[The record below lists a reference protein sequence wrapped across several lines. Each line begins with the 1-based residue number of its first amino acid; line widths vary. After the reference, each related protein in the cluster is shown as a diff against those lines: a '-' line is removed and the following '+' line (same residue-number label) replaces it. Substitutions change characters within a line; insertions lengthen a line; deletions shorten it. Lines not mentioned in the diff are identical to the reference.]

1 MVQKEVVEEMQERLS
16 SAEEALAAKQNHI
29 DQMKQEIFSKEEK
42 LQTISVFQ
50 AQVSRLTISPR
61 RLNQSTVA
69 PRVSDVS
76 LVLICF
82 IAGGGLLL

>member
-61 RLNQSTVA
+61 
-69 PRVSDVS
+69 
-76 LVLICF
+76 
-82 IAGGGLLL
+82 